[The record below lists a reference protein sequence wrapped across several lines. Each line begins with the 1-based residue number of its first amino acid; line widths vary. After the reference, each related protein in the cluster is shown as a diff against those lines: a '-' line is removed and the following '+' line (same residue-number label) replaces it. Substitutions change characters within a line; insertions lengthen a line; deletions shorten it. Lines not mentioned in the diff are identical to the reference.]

1 MANPVLVEVSR
12 GGLVESRHR
21 GSVAL
26 VDAEGAT
33 VLALGDVERPV
44 FPRSAVKALQALPL
58 VETGVADAFGLS
70 DADLALVC
78 ASHAGEPAHVAGA
91 AAMLRKAGRDE
102 TCLECG
108 AHWPLGE
115 EAARHLAATGKKP
128 GPLHNNCSGKHA
140 GFVCLACELRAEPAG
155 YVRPDHPVQ
164 RAVRATLEEVTGV
177 AHRDEDAAIDGC
189 SVPTYAVPLTALAR
203 GFARFG
209 CGVGLSQ
216 DRGEAARRLRRAV
229 ADNPAMVAGTGRF
242 DTAATAALGERAFV
256 KVGAEG
262 VYCAALPELGLGVA
276 LKVDDG
282 STRAAEVAMA
292 ALLLRHLP
300 MDEAERSTV
309 SALAFATFR
318 NWTGLEVGAIRP
330 GPILAGSD
338 ALQARSRSSVLG

>member
-108 AHWPLGE
+108 RIGRW
-115 EAARHLAATGKKP
+115 ARKRPDISRRPGRNPARSTTTAPASMRVSSASPASCGRNRPATSAP
-128 GPLHNNCSGKHA
+128 TIRCSG
-140 GFVCLACELRAEPAG
+140 
-155 YVRPDHPVQ
+155 
-164 RAVRATLEEVTGV
+164 
-177 AHRDEDAAIDGC
+177 
-189 SVPTYAVPLTALAR
+189 
-203 GFARFG
+203 
-209 CGVGLSQ
+209 
-216 DRGEAARRLRRAV
+216 
-229 ADNPAMVAGTGRF
+229 
-242 DTAATAALGERAFV
+242 
-256 KVGAEG
+256 
-262 VYCAALPELGLGVA
+262 
-276 LKVDDG
+276 
-282 STRAAEVAMA
+282 
-292 ALLLRHLP
+292 
-300 MDEAERSTV
+300 
-309 SALAFATFR
+309 
-318 NWTGLEVGAIRP
+318 RP
-330 GPILAGSD
+330 GDAGGGD
-338 ALQARSRSSVLG
+338 GGRPPG